1 MPRFGALDGWRGAAC
16 LLVILVHLPVASV
29 LLDNAFLPNVWPL
42 VDFFFILSGF
52 VITHTYL
59 EKVTDSTSLYDFS
72 IRRVARMWP
81 LHLFVLSLFVV
92 MELLKAAA
100 IKGGVGFPTP
110 AFAAPFDLRS
120 LLINIPMLHAMGL
133 TPETSW
139 NFPSWSIAGE
149 FWTYIVF
156 GIVVVIGNGG
166 PIWRLCANAL
176 AVGLILIGF
185 GALVLHSPDRMN
197 ATYDLGFMRCLMGFF
212 TGYFVYQVWTYLSPR
227 LRMNSAIEILMLIG
241 AVLFIIYAMRTPWEM
256 ATPLVFAFFVFV
268 FAFQGGV
275 ISRLLLTRP
284 VQWLGEHS
292 YTIYMVHAF
301 IITNAVLRPLQLVQK
316 LFKVSIPE
324 TPSVYGEMPRFIMPG
339 GEIGAVVVILTYTA
353 MVLLA
358 AALTFR
364 FVEKPAQKALI
375 RLLAARKQAA
385 HSK

>member
-1 MPRFGALDGWRGAAC
+1 
-16 LLVILVHLPVASV
+16 
-29 LLDNAFLPNVWPL
+29 
-42 VDFFFILSGF
+42 
-52 VITHTYL
+52 
-59 EKVTDSTSLYDFS
+59 
-72 IRRVARMWP
+72 
-81 LHLFVLSLFVV
+81 
-92 MELLKAAA
+92 
-100 IKGGVGFPTP
+100 
-110 AFAAPFDLRS
+110 
-120 LLINIPMLHAMGL
+120 
-133 TPETSW
+133 
-139 NFPSWSIAGE
+139 
-149 FWTYIVF
+149 
-156 GIVVVIGNGG
+156 
-166 PIWRLCANAL
+166 
-176 AVGLILIGF
+176 
-185 GALVLHSPDRMN
+185 
-197 ATYDLGFMRCLMGFF
+197 
-212 TGYFVYQVWTYLSPR
+212 
-227 LRMNSAIEILMLIG
+227 MLIG